1 MENNLHVFSP
11 FVCFYVF
18 SPLVGVFHLIM
29 ENTLHE
35 PSMAT
40 GQKVE
45 SIASVCQRALISWQL
60 VAHSP
65 NEMGGI
71 YHFVTI
77 AILSKKKRE
86 DKQIFSLEDLDLT
99 LWK

>member
-1 MENNLHVFSP
+1 MENNLHVFSL

-71 YHFVTI
+71 YHFVSITI
-77 AILSKKKRE
+77 LRE
-86 DKQIFSLEDLDLT
+86 NTRHTNIFPGKDLDLT